1 MNMLYVVLGAAI
13 GAPARFAIDQY
24 IHRFSPKP
32 YGIFLVNILGS
43 FFLGL
48 TFHSGENIYSLVA
61 IGFTG
66 AFTTWSTFML
76 DIFLAYELRRYKEA
90 GFNMILSL
98 GFGLLAAW
106 CGLQLA
112 QWSDLGFDLIWGM
125 WQLVE
130 SELNNQSYWV
140 GMVVELDYPREETAP
155 IVTRCG
161 IGRFPNIFRYIQS
174 GKCRNP

>member
-1 MNMLYVVLGAAI
+1 MNVFYVILGAAI

-24 IHRFSPKP
+24 IRRFTRRP

-43 FFLGL
+43 FLLGV
-48 TFHSGENIYSLVA
+48 TFNSSEHAQDLFA
-61 IGFTG
+61 IGFAG

-90 GFNMILSL
+90 GLNLVLSL

-112 QWSDLGFDLIWGM
+112 
-125 WQLVE
+125 
-130 SELNNQSYWV
+130 
-140 GMVVELDYPREETAP
+140 
-155 IVTRCG
+155 
-161 IGRFPNIFRYIQS
+161 
-174 GKCRNP
+174 